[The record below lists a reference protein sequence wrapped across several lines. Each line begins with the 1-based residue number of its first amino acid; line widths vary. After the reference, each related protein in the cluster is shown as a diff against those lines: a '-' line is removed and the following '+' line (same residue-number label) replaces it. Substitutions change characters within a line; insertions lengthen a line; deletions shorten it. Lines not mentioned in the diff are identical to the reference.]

1 MKSGRATFG
10 GGGIN
15 QSNLLLIV
23 LGGASF
29 VLYRVSLGA
38 KGGDD
43 IEWFIKL
50 ALFQSLIYLL
60 AAWMIVRARLSRSTL
75 MIVVVFAALFR
86 LSILFAPPF
95 LSDDIYRYVWDGR
108 VQATG
113 VNPYRYIPADE
124 ALAPLRDEKIYPR
137 INRRDYAHTIYPP
150 GAQIIY
156 FLATRVSERVTWMKT
171 VMLGFETLA
180 IWVL

>member
-113 VNPYRYIPADE
+113 VTLPI
-124 ALAPLRDEKIYPR
+124 
-137 INRRDYAHTIYPP
+137 HTC
-150 GAQIIY
+150 
-156 FLATRVSERVTWMKT
+156 
-171 VMLGFETLA
+171 
-180 IWVL
+180 